1 VERYEYKEVS
11 IMGGEPELDVWV
23 GRKGTIP
30 IPDEHD
36 CESISRGNLLLQVMS
51 LYYTASKMQTAENKQ
66 KQEEQVAREA
76 AQRAVIEYKKCI
88 IFSVYRRIAY
98 TKIF

>member
-1 VERYEYKEVS
+1 
-11 IMGGEPELDVWV
+11 
-23 GRKGTIP
+23 
-30 IPDEHD
+30 
-36 CESISRGNLLLQVMS
+36 
-51 LYYTASKMQTAENKQ
+51 MQTAENKQ

-76 AQRAVIEYKKCI
+76 AQRAVIEYKRRS